1 MSRRGWGGT
10 PPADDHE
17 ARQMIVDAAIRCL
30 DRDGPARTHLSDVAT
45 ELGVTRQTVYR
56 YFPGM
61 DPLIAEVTE
70 RAYQSF
76 TAELDVLFEGIRDP
90 TEFVVEAMAYV
101 IEQLPKTP
109 HLTLMLVGGR
119 ADRFERAGAASAV
132 IARNVRVLRDRT
144 DVDWSAAG
152 YDDRELHELVE
163 IMQRLIQ
170 SMVVAPPEHPRT
182 GTELRGFLRRWVG
195 PAVVPVARPD

>member
-10 PPADDHE
+10 PPADDDD
-17 ARQMIVDAAIRCL
+17 ARRMIVDAAIRCL
-30 DRDGPARTHLSDVAT
+30 DRNGPAKTHLADVAT

-56 YFPGM
+56 YFPRM
-61 DPLIAEVTE
+61 DDLLLAVTE

-76 TAELDVLFEGIRDP
+76 IAELDVLFEGVRDP

-109 HLTLMLVGGR
+109 HLTLLLTAGTV
-119 ADRFERAGAASAV
+119 DRFERAGVASAV

-152 YDDRELHELVE
+152 YGERELYELVE
-163 IMQRLIQ
+163 VMQRLIQ
-170 SMVVAPPEHPRT
+170 SMVVAPSERPRV
-182 GTELRGFLRRWVG
+182 GAELRAFLRRWIG
-195 PAVVPVARPD
+195 PAVVPAR